1 MAPTRKPGLHGD
13 WSPDTVGN
21 VVETSLSGAFG
32 TAKKYFGRY
41 LAVSAGATLSAAAT
55 VVAVDHFQK
64 RHQSRKVKFPHLP
77 PMDVQIG
84 DTSTRVYTFGKDLFE
99 QMLEAIH
106 GAKSSI
112 YLESYIWKSDETGRQ
127 FKDAVID
134 AAQRGV
140 EVYLVYDM
148 FANFVVP
155 REFFRF
161 PAGIHVLAYPLFRPK
176 VLTLDLSYTGR
187 DHRKILVVDEEIGF
201 VGGYNIGQTYAE
213 QWRDTHMRITGPGV
227 RELTS
232 SFVTFWNHNRKGSLP
247 HIEVQHTPDWLP
259 RIQAAANA
267 PIRQVY
273 PVRNIYLEA
282 FKRATHHIYLTQ
294 AYFIPDAVF
303 LQELLDAAARGVD
316 VRIIVPESSNHVL
329 TDWLSRGQYS
339 KMLRGG
345 ITIWLYKNAMVHA
358 KTGTVDGEWTTIGT
372 ANIDRLSLQGNYEI
386 NMSIY
391 DRDLAATMEEVFEV
405 DLSNCRKLELE
416 EWENRPLTN
425 KFGEYLLA
433 PLSPLL

>member
-1 MAPTRKPGLHGD
+1 ML
-13 WSPDTVGN
+13 
-21 VVETSLSGAFG
+21 
-32 TAKKYFGRY
+32 
-41 LAVSAGATLSAAAT
+41 SAGATLSAAAT

-77 PMDVQIG
+77 PRDVAIG
-84 DTSTRVYTFGKDLFE
+84 DTETRIYTFGKDLFE
-99 QMLEAIH
+99 QMLEAIAQ
-106 GAKSSI
+106 AKSTI
-112 YLESYIWKSDETGRQ
+112 YLESYIWKSDECGRQ

-140 EVYLVYDM
+140 DVYLIYDA
-148 FANFVVP
+148 FANLVVP
-155 REFFRF
+155 RSFFKF
-161 PAGIHVLAYPLFRPK
+161 PKKIHVLAYPLFRPR
-176 VLTLDLSYTGR
+176 VLTLDLKYTGR

-201 VGGYNIGQTYAE
+201 VGGYNIGQTYAD

-227 RELTS
+227 WELTS
-232 SFVTFWNHNRKGSLP
+232 AFVTFWNHNRKDNLP
-247 HIEVQHTPDWLP
+247 HIEPHHIPDWLP

-282 FKRATHHIYLTQ
+282 IRRATHHIYLTQ
-294 AYFIPDAVF
+294 AYFIPDAIF
-303 LQELLDAAARGVD
+303 LNDLLDAAARGVD

-339 KMLRGG
+339 KLLRGG
-345 ITIWLYKNAMVHA
+345 VTIWLYRNAMVHA
-358 KTGTVDGEWTTIGT
+358 KTATVDGQWTTIGT

-391 DRDLAATMEEVFEV
+391 SADLARSMEEVFEV
-405 DLSNCRKLELE
+405 DLSNCRRLELD
-416 EWENRPLTN
+416 EWENRPFVN
-425 KFGEYLLA
+425 KIGEFLLA